1 MVSGMPRPMPAG
13 VLGHIAAQ
21 GDGQLP
27 GLDVL
32 HGDGPVLGAG
42 HRLLRDE
49 QDVPRLHLVLGV
61 LEDHILHLIGLG
73 NQVRLYRDALVLHTV
88 HGAHQLLAGFALY
101 TVSSLIGIV
110 SSQRLAALSIK

>member
-1 MVSGMPRPMPAG
+1 MVSGMPS
-13 VLGHIAAQ
+13 
-21 GDGQLP
+21 QLP

-88 HGAHQLLAGFALY
+88 HGAHQLLARVCAVY
-101 TVSSLIGIV
+101 SLLAHWDRLLSGG
-110 SSQRLAALSIK
+110 LAALSIK